1 MPTTEELLLAI
12 SNAATAQTLAVA
24 ASKTSVDNLTDSYV
38 DTKNK
43 VDNELNNVDNTS
55 DSSKPLSEA
64 DILALNLKVNI
75 SDLSTING
83 QSIVGGS
90 PLVIARSLTELETLP
105 YEDRG
110 ALRTPI
116 PPLPSSDD
124 SVIVEGIGLLIF
136 VDSFTEPDDDETSF
150 IAVDPVS
157 LLPIGQWLLNLA
169 APDLADSWATDERH
183 LRDELDEDEIS
194 RLSMFFTTK

>member
-55 DSSKPLSEA
+55 DLSKPLSEA

>member
-83 QSIVGGS
+83 QSIVGGG